1 MTQPIENT
9 HGNVKGK
16 RIGIIGTGI
25 AGLTCAYHLAPHHQV
40 TLFEKNDYIG
50 GHTHTV
56 NATVGDEQAAI
67 DTGFI
72 VFNDRTY
79 PLFMELLA
87 EIGVTFQP
95 TEMSFSVRNDAA
107 NLEYS
112 GANLISLFAQPANL
126 LRPRHYL
133 FLRDILRFNRNVRKD
148 ALQSPGI
155 TIGQY
160 LDRTGYSS
168 FFHNNYLLPM
178 IAAIWSM
185 GIEQAR
191 DFPLSSFVRF
201 FENHGLLDVTHR
213 PQWYT
218 IEGGSSSYIKPLTR
232 QFKDNIR
239 LSTPVKS
246 VERKENLVEIVT
258 DSSIESFDEVI
269 FACHG
274 DEVLPLFANPS
285 ADEKRVMAGFTTSR
299 NRVVLHTDRDLLPKR
314 RAAWASWNYRVSDE
328 LRQETALTY
337 HMNILQRLNKRNNYL
352 VSLNQEVDESQIL
365 AEFIY
370 RHPVYSIESLR
381 SQELWALISG
391 RDRIHYAGAY
401 WFNGFHEDGVRSGR
415 RVATMLGGG
424 P

>member
-1 MTQPIENT
+1 MIKAHSIKN
-9 HGNVKGK
+9 GKGRK
-16 RIGIIGTGI
+16 IGIIGSGI
-25 AGLTCAYHLAPHHQV
+25 AGLTCAYYLASRHRV

-56 NATVGDEQAAI
+56 DVTVGDEQAAI

-79 PLFMELLA
+79 TLFMELLGD
-87 EIGVTFQP
+87 IGVEFQP

-112 GANLISLFAQPANL
+112 GTNMVSLFAQPANL
-126 LRPRHYL
+126 FRPRHYF
-133 FLRDILRFNRNVRKD
+133 FLRDILRFNRDVRKEVER
-148 ALQSPGI
+148 SPDG

-160 LDRTGYSS
+160 LDRTGYSP

-185 GIEQAR
+185 GVEQAR
-191 DFPLSSFVRF
+191 DFPLSFFVRF

-218 IEGGSSSYIKPLTR
+218 IKGGSSSYITPLIR

-239 LSTPVKS
+239 LSTPVNS
-246 VERKENLVEIVT
+246 VQRQDNHVEIAT
-258 DSSIESFDEVI
+258 DSSREFFDEVI

-274 DEVLPLFANPS
+274 DEVLPLLLNPH
-285 ADEKRVMAGFTTSR
+285 ADEQRVLSGFSTTR
-299 NRVVLHTDRDLLPKR
+299 NRVVLHTDTGLLPKR
-314 RAAWASWNYRVSDE
+314 RAAWASWNYRVADE
-328 LRQETALTY
+328 LKQETALTY
-337 HMNILQRLNKRNNYL
+337 HMNILQRLDKRNNYL
-352 VSLNQEVDESQIL
+352 VSLNQEVDEKQIL

-370 RHPVYSIESLR
+370 RHPVYSTESLK
-381 SQELWALISG
+381 SQEQWALISG
-391 RDRIHYAGAY
+391 RHRIHYAGAY

-415 RVATMLGGG
+415 RVLKMIGGG
-424 P
+424 Q